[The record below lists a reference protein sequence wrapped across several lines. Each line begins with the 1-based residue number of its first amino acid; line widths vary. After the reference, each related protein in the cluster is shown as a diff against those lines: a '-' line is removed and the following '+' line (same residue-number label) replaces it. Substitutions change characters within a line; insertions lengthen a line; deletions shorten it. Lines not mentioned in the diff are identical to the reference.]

1 MCSTPIT
8 TIMAK
13 SKENAMVESG
23 IAKVREL
30 QRPALADRP
39 RRLADKAGPAR
50 DHREWNGRVH
60 SDRRAPKHPGLSAVD
75 MCSRDE
81 LILAHLYLVDV
92 IVRRLPY
99 EIVRHWGT
107 DELRSFGRLGLIDA
121 AGRWNVATA
130 ETSFATFAVSRI
142 RGSIYDELRRLDWL
156 PRTLRRR
163 VIEYR
168 DTEDLLRASSGRTP
182 SQRDVVAEMGLKGT
196 KQELSLS
203 VAVRRQQI
211 DFLQDPYTD
220 DTDHAKMDY
229 LVAPD
234 DPEETVLRR
243 FEHAKLQAA
252 ISQLPTRQRNILA
265 YRFLSGMTQQ
275 QVGDMLGVSNTR
287 ICQLEG
293 EGLRALRRLLT
304 ADGAA

>member
-1 MCSTPIT
+1 MMVSPSATV
-8 TIMAK
+8 
-13 SKENAMVESG
+13 KEA
-23 IAKVREL
+23 
-30 QRPALADRP
+30 P
-39 RRLADKAGPAR
+39 RSNVAEYPRLAIHKPTPTRDHGAYGAGP
-50 DHREWNGRVH
+50 
-60 SDRRAPKHPGLSAVD
+60 RAEQKSINTGLSASD
-75 MCSRDE
+75 SGTRDE
-81 LILAHLYLVDV
+81 LILANLSLVDV

-99 EIVRHWGT
+99 EIIRHWGT
-107 DELRSFGRLGLIDA
+107 DDLRSFGRLGLIDA
-121 AGRWNVATA
+121 AGRWRVATA

-168 DTEDLLRASSGRTP
+168 DTEDELRASRGRTP
-182 SQRDVVAEMGLKGT
+182 SQRDVVTEMGLQGT
-196 KQELSLS
+196 KQALSLS
-203 VAVRRQQI
+203 TALRRQQI

-220 DTDHAKMDY
+220 DDEHNKMDY
-229 LVAPD
+229 LVSAD
-234 DPEETVLRR
+234 DPEDTVLRN

-252 ISQLPTRQRNILA
+252 IKELPIRQRNILS